1 MKANFNHQ
9 SLLAKLLAKE
19 NITVHSGNYHTA
31 FFDVKNR
38 LLGLPTW
45 NIDNKQVSDLLVGH
59 EVSHALHT
67 PLTGLDDFRKC
78 LPTCPF
84 DVFNIVE
91 DIRIERLIQDQ
102 YPGLI
107 SSFVSGYRY
116 FIENDFFKIKGKDV
130 SKMPF
135 IDRLNLRGKIGMLMS
150 IPLSIAEETIYRKC
164 LKADTISDV
173 IDICNEIY
181 TLEKDNLSKE
191 NQSPEDKQSEDTLTV
206 PDFDNQDQVVSI
218 SNPPT
223 GDTGKSDSENNGDE
237 TDESGS
243 ETENGESETQ
253 SNDPEG
259 TPTEGSGG
267 STSGFA
273 DVNERLKSKTLSDL
287 DKELN
292 KIQSDA
298 TIEKQIVTPFKEHMM
313 RQVTPVDEVM
323 QSRIG
328 HRNYSNFN
336 RIEVTEDWLKF
347 KASTK
352 KSVGILVKEFERR
365 KAAFQYSR
373 ARQNTTG
380 SIDVN
385 RLHSYKYEDQ
395 IFKSVMQLADAKS
408 HGMMFFIDYSSSM
421 YRDIPNVINHTL
433 NLCFFCKAV
442 GIPFEVYGFT
452 NCYPKADDEY
462 SKINSNQI
470 SFRYTGVFE
479 LLNSSMKKDKY
490 DLACRQLRAQ
500 AFLLDDSLN
509 QHDAGVFSSYEMMC
523 GTPLYETIIIAHELV
538 NQFKMKHKIQ
548 KMNVIFLTDGDGASL
563 GFGNN
568 QETEKY
574 VKKGTQY
581 SDKYIMKLNGRTV
594 HLSRSP
600 QVCYAALIKNLKIT
614 CGATVI
620 GFFITSSKN
629 GMQNSAINSL
639 RYNKGINNVSGWTE
653 AAEKI
658 KKLMVKYK
666 KDKCLLIEDG
676 FNFDQY
682 ITFNA
687 RGDFNIEDENEDFDP
702 DFDMNG
708 KFSSAAAQNKL
719 AKAFTK
725 HTSDKRTSRIVM
737 NKFAEL
743 VS

>member
-45 NIDNKQVSDLLVGH
+45 NIGNKQVSDLLVGH

-91 DIRIERLIQDQ
+91 DIRIGRLIQDQ

-107 SSFVSGYRY
+107 SSFIGGYRY
-116 FIENDFFKIKGKDV
+116 FIENDFFKIKDKDL

-135 IDRLNLRGKIGMLMS
+135 IDRLNLRGKIGMLMD
-150 IPLSIAEETIYRKC
+150 IPLSVIEETIYRKC
-164 LKADTISDV
+164 LKAETIGQV

-181 TLEKDNLSKE
+181 TMEKDNLSKE
-191 NQSPEDKQSEDTLTV
+191 KQSSEDEMKL
-206 PDFDNQDQVVSI
+206 PDFDDPDKDVLI

-223 GDTGKSDSENNGDE
+223 GSPKEHSDNDTNEGSEFDQDGSEDEANQSEMPSDDTSNQISEDSNGGN
-237 TDESGS
+237 SGS
-243 ETENGESETQ
+243 G
-253 SNDPEG
+253 
-259 TPTEGSGG
+259 
-267 STSGFA
+267 
-273 DVNERLKSKTLSDL
+273 DVDERLKSKTLSDL

-292 KIQSDA
+292 KIQADA
-298 TIEKQIVTPFKEHMM
+298 TLEKHIVTPMKDDMM
-313 RQVTPVDEVM
+313 RQVTPVDKVM
-323 QSRIG
+323 ESRIG
-328 HRNYSNFN
+328 HRNYSNFS
-336 RIEVTEDWLKF
+336 RPEVSEDWVKF

-421 YRDIPNVINHTL
+421 YREIPNVINHTL

-452 NCYPKADDEY
+452 NCYTKGDESEY
-462 SKINSNQI
+462 SKLNSNQI

-490 DLACRQLRAQ
+490 ELACRQLRAQ
-500 AFLLDDSLN
+500 AFLLDDSLS

-538 NQFKMKHKIQ
+538 NQFKMKNKIQ

-568 QETEKY
+568 QEIEKY

-594 HLSRSP
+594 HFSRSP
-600 QVCYAALIKNLKIT
+600 QVCYGALIKNLKIT

-639 RYNKGINNVSGWTE
+639 RYNKGINNISGWTE
-653 AAEKI
+653 AAEKV

-687 RGDFNIEDENEDFDP
+687 HSDFNIEDEDEDFDP

-708 KFSSAAAQNKL
+708 KFSSTAAQNKL

>member
-107 SSFVSGYRY
+107 SSFIGGYRY
-116 FIENDFFKIKGKDV
+116 FIENDFFKIKDKDV
-130 SKMPF
+130 SNMPF

-150 IPLSIAEETIYRKC
+150 IPLSLPEEVIYQKC
-164 LKADTISDV
+164 LKSETISDV

-181 TLEKDNLSKE
+181 NLEKENLSKE
-191 NQSPEDKQSEDTLTV
+191 KQSPEEDVTV
-206 PDFDNQDQVVSI
+206 PDLDDPDKEVSI

-223 GDTGKSDSENNGDE
+223 DSPKEQSENDTNE
-237 TDESGS
+237 GS
-243 ETENGESETQ
+243 EFDQNGSEDEANESEIPSDEQ
-253 SNDPEG
+253 SNKTSEDSNAG
-259 TPTEGSGG
+259 N
-267 STSGFA
+267 SGFG
-273 DVNERLKSKTLSDL
+273 DVDERLKSKTLSDL
-287 DKELN
+287 DQELN
-292 KIQSDA
+292 KIQSNEV
-298 TIEKQIVTPFKEHMM
+298 TEKKVVTPMKKDMM
-313 RQVTPVDEVM
+313 RQVTPVDKVM
-323 QSRIG
+323 ESRIG

-336 RIEVTEDWLKF
+336 RPEVSEDWVKF

-385 RLHSYKYEDQ
+385 RLHSYKYEDN
-395 IFKSVMQLADAKS
+395 IFKSVMQLADSKS

-421 YRDIPNVINHTL
+421 YREIPNVINHTL

-452 NCYPKADDEY
+452 NCYPKSDQEEY
-462 SKINSNQI
+462 SKCGSNQI
-470 SFRYTGVFE
+470 SLQYTGVFE

-490 DLACRQLRAQ
+490 DLGCRQLRAQ
-500 AFLLDDSLN
+500 AFLLEPSFS

-538 NQFKMKHKIQ
+538 NQFKLKHKVQ

-563 GFGNN
+563 GYGSNYDV
-568 QETEKY
+568 EKY
-574 VKKGTQY
+574 IKK
-581 SDKYIMKLNGRTV
+581 DKQFMDMFSMKLNGRV
-594 HLSRSP
+594 VYASRSP
-600 QVCYAALIKNLKIT
+600 QICYAALIENLKIT

-620 GFFITSSKN
+620 GFFITSSRN

-658 KKLMVKYK
+658 KKLMVKFK
-666 KDKCLLIEDG
+666 KDKCLLIEGG

-687 RGDFNIEDENEDFDP
+687 HSDFNIEDEDEDFDP
-702 DFDMNG
+702 DIDMSG
-708 KFSSAAAQNKL
+708 KLTSSAAQNKL
-719 AKAFTK
+719 ARAFTK